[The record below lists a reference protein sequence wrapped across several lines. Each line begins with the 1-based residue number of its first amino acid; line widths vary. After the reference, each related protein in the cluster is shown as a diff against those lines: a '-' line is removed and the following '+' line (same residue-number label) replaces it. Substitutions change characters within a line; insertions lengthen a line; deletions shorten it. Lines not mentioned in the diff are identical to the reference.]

1 MDNPHPPVGEMP
13 GHPAGSGLTTDEMN
27 HLVQALGRF
36 AFGMLTTFVQCEDNI
51 PHEVAQR
58 FKQHIVDWTSIASEF
73 IDVDALIEEAT
84 DA

>member
-1 MDNPHPPVGEMP
+1 MDNTHPPVGEMP
-13 GHPAGSGLTTDEMN
+13 GHSGGTGLTTEEMT
-27 HLVQALGRF
+27 HLVQELGRF

-51 PHEVAQR
+51 PYEVAER
-58 FKQHIVDWTSIASEF
+58 FKRHIMDWTSIASEF